1 MRLLPIGSLLVAG
14 ILFGCISPEEQRA
27 QDQQTCAGYGF
38 TPGTDAFAHCM
49 MHTAD
54 KRDAIALA
62 KQQMQANYR
71 QLSLQ
76 RSGDTR
82 FPVCGA
88 ASPNTSLDVT
98 TNTWY
103 GSDCR
108 SR

>member
-1 MRLLPIGSLLVAG
+1 MKFQFLLPLVLVSA
-14 ILFGCISPEEQRA
+14 LTGCVSPEGQHA
-27 QDQQTCAGYGF
+27 LDQQTCAGYGF
-38 TPGTDAFAHCM
+38 IPGTDAFAHCM
-49 MHTAD
+49 MNTAD

-62 KQQMQANYR
+62 KQQQQANYR
-71 QLSLQ
+71 LPSLQ

-82 FPVCGA
+82 FPVCSA
-88 ASPNTSLDVT
+88 ASPNTNLDIT